1 MNCDTCK
8 HFYPFEHA
16 DGPSIYG
23 ECRRYPPTQGRSGDP
38 IRCPTMQNNGSYDYY
53 YETSPFDI
61 VVHKGE
67 TCGEFCE
74 HTETGRA

>member
-1 MNCDTCK
+1 MNCIDCK
-8 HFYPFEHA
+8 HFCPFEHA

-38 IRCPTMQNNGSYDYY
+38 IRVDAMRNDGSYDYM

-61 VVHKGE
+61 IVHKGE
-67 TCGEFCE
+67 TCGEFCKQPE
-74 HTETGRA
+74 A